1 MGYLD
6 PDYYRNFQLTDKSDV
21 YSFGVVLLEI
31 LTSMKAIDFNRDEE
45 NVNLVVYMKK
55 IITEERL
62 MEAVDPVLKE
72 TSSKLELETMKAL
85 GFLAASCLDDQRQ
98 TRPTMKEVADEIEYI
113 INIVTTTSD
122 NRVSNKLKN
131 VL

>member
-1 MGYLD
+1 
-6 PDYYRNFQLTDKSDV
+6 
-21 YSFGVVLLEI
+21 
-31 LTSMKAIDFNRDEE
+31 MKAIDFNRDEE

-55 IITEERL
+55 IIMEERV
-62 MEAVDPVLKE
+62 MEVVDPVLKE

-98 TRPTMKEVADEIEYI
+98 NRPIMKEVADEIEYI
-113 INIVTTTSD
+113 ISIVTSD
-122 NRVSNKLKN
+122 QVSEKTKN